1 MNQGLDLGHAMAEVA
16 AANAG
21 SEWQMLALEA
31 MRQHAL
37 ENKFFTTE
45 AVRKANPDF
54 PAPPDKRAWGAIP
67 LKAKKEGY
75 IQFQSWIRAESLT
88 VHGMVVT
95 LWESK
100 ICSMTACEMPHM

>member
-37 ENKFFTTE
+37 EKKFFTTE
-45 AVRKANPDF
+45 DVRRANPDF
-54 PAPPDKRAWGAIP
+54 PVPPDKRAWGAIP
-67 LKAKKEGY
+67 RMAKKEGF
-75 IQFQSWIRAESLT
+75 IQFRSWVRAESLT

-100 ICSMTACEMPHM
+100 IC